1 VEQHS
6 QIVARDPDAVISL
19 VARSIEIKVAV
30 VTEDE
35 RETGRRAV
43 LNFGHT
49 VGHAVEA
56 ASGYSL
62 LHGEAVAI
70 GMAVEA
76 DLGTTLGVT
85 EADTVDVL
93 RSALELFGLPVS
105 VPGDAK
111 VEAILAAMR
120 YDKKTRDYAIR
131 FALLRRPGEIAR
143 PGDGSWTH
151 QVDEIDIGASL
162 ERSF

>member
-1 VEQHS
+1 
-6 QIVARDPDAVISL
+6 
-19 VARSIEIKVAV
+19 
-30 VTEDE
+30 
-35 RETGRRAV
+35 
-43 LNFGHT
+43 
-49 VGHAVEA
+49 VEA

-62 LHGEAVAI
+62 LHGEAIAI

-76 DLGTTLGVT
+76 DLGTSLGVT
-85 EADTVDVL
+85 EADTADVL
-93 RSALELFGLPVS
+93 RSALELFRLPVS
-105 VPGDAK
+105 VPSDAK

-120 YDKKTRDYAIR
+120 YDKKTRDDAIR